1 MIQITDREGC
11 AFVDNIRPVIV
22 WAHGP
27 GYPDRFMEL
36 FARRGE
42 PATVVNGAIFK
53 LYSRMVV
60 PFGPADAGL
69 WGLPQ
74 RGLRALT
81 QIRARSGGNSRS
93 AHRS

>member
-11 AFVDNIRPVIV
+11 ALVDTRPVIV
-22 WAHGP
+22 W
-27 GYPDRFMEL
+27 
-36 FARRGE
+36 
-42 PATVVNGAIFK
+42 
-53 LYSRMVV
+53 LYSPMVV
-60 PFGPADAGL
+60 PFGAADAGL